1 MSETQTRLREALDN
15 MFETTEDTGNGYVE
29 VTAQEL
35 ANAAEV
41 EGKTG
46 SISVE
51 AAASVLRE
59 MAGSGDHIEGDTVR
73 FAVPRS

>member
-1 MSETQTRLREALDN
+1 MSETDTRLREALDH
-15 MFETTEDTGNGYVE
+15 MFETATTNGKDSLE

-46 SISVE
+46 SVSVE
-51 AAASVLRE
+51 AARRVMADVAAAKDSISDGTARYVL
-59 MAGSGDHIEGDTVR
+59 
-73 FAVPRS
+73 PR